1 MAANSTSA
9 SARRKSKSASH
20 PKVFYITS
28 IELRRNG
35 IKHLWDFR
43 ETLTD
48 SEIDIIN
55 PLLSDLAYPWDV
67 LKKARKL
74 LGKPLEKCKVI
85 PFPLFAKR
93 GAKFAKES

>member
-1 MAANSTSA
+1 MAAKSTSA
-9 SARRKSKSASH
+9 SACRKSKPASR
-20 PKVFYITS
+20 PKVFYITP

-67 LKKARKL
+67 LKKMRKL
-74 LGKPLEKCKVI
+74 LGKPLEMCKVI
-85 PFPLFAKR
+85 PFPLGGKH
-93 GAKFAKES
+93 GAKFAKEA